1 MERNINEEKKLK
13 SKSKKILIVSYACY
27 VITYLMYV
35 YKDFYLLF
43 IRAGLTLLK
52 VDLYFQDI
60 IIFLITNLLLALPIG
75 ICITSQMKRRKI
87 EREIIDLKEYQRMH
101 PVIKKD
107 TSKVIEEKLKQQQQ
121 IQSIIDRFEKLPREK
136 QVEILNYIKG
146 SININKDSLY
156 KDIDLLYSTNELQDK
171 IEDILFPSF
180 ENKEYK
186 KIKNKN
192 K

>member
-1 MERNINEEKKLK
+1 
-13 SKSKKILIVSYACY
+13 
-27 VITYLMYV
+27 MYV

-107 TSKVIEEKLKQQQQ
+107 TSKVIEEKLKQQHQ